1 MTAPARPTP
10 TDAPSPH
17 PSRSGLS
24 IGRLILSVNVFVLL
38 VPVMAILML
47 RIYDQHLVHQTER
60 RLIAESV
67 LIGEAWRSALL
78 EAQGREHP
86 GAIEPV
92 DTPHAKFFP
101 IEPVIDLHAALAPPA
116 GVRPS
121 TQAARDTQPW
131 LAGRAIKPMLDRA
144 KRVNLSGARV
154 LDATGCVVASTADR
168 LGECH
173 DDLPEVGAALAG
185 RYHAVARDRDS
196 DGPRP
201 PLTAISRGNQIRVFT
216 ATPIFA
222 DGAVIGVVRMSRT
235 PLDAPK
241 ALWRYR
247 YTLLWGLLGCLGLT
261 IAISLF
267 LRRTITRPV
276 RAITAAAKSIA
287 RGAPRRPLPPGRVPS
302 EVFEL
307 SAALDIMTEKLRA
320 RAAYVAEFAANVS
333 HELKT
338 PLTGVRGAVE
348 LLREDWDDMDPAQ
361 RERFLANI
369 DADADRM
376 QRLVTRLL
384 HLARIEHAP
393 PEAQPLD
400 VAHQLHALAARH
412 DAQVEVIIEPDA
424 PATISM
430 APEHFV
436 TAVGNLLD
444 NAVRHGAGQP
454 SGVRAAGLDDRLT
467 VRVSDRGPGI
477 SPRNQSRVFD
487 RFFTT
492 ERDHGGTGL
501 GLALVDAIA
510 RTRHGSISFDTG
522 PQGTDFTLVL

>member
-1 MTAPARPTP
+1 MTAPPP
-10 TDAPSPH
+10 APPGG
-17 PSRSGLS
+17 SRAGPS

-78 EAQGREHP
+78 DAQQRSHP
-86 GAIEPV
+86 GAIEP
-92 DTPHAKFFP
+92 THAPLAKFFP
-101 IEPVIDLHAALAPPA
+101 IEPVIDLHAALAPAA
-116 GVRPS
+116 GPRPS
-121 TQAARDTQPW
+121 STADRTGPAW
-131 LAGRAIKPMLDRA
+131 IAGRAIKPMLDRA

-154 LDATGCVVASTADR
+154 LDSTGCVVASTADR

-173 DDLPEVGAALAG
+173 DDLPEVRAALQG

-201 PLTAISRGNQIRVFT
+201 PITAISRGNQLRVFT
-216 ATPIFA
+216 ATPLFA
-222 DGAVIGVVRMSRT
+222 DGEVIGVVRMSRT

-247 YTLLWGLLGCLGLT
+247 YMLLWALLGCLGLT
-261 IAISLF
+261 LAISLF
-267 LRRTITRPV
+267 LRRTIIRPV
-276 RAITAAAKSIA
+276 RAITAAADAIA
-287 RGAPRRPLPPGRVPS
+287 RGAPRRPLPAGRAPA
-302 EVFEL
+302 EVFQL
-307 SAALDIMTEKLRA
+307 SAALDVMTEKLRA

-348 LLREDWDDMDPAQ
+348 LLREDWGEMAPDQ

-384 HLARIEHAP
+384 RLARIEHAP
-393 PEAQPLD
+393 PEAQQLD
-400 VAHQLHALAARH
+400 VAHELKAIAARH
-412 DAQVEVIIEPDA
+412 DAQVEVRIDADA
-424 PATISM
+424 PSTIQM

-436 TAVGNLLD
+436 TAVGNLLS
-444 NAVRHGAGQP
+444 NAVRHGAGKPIIVVAQ
-454 SGVRAAGLDDRLT
+454 AIDDRLAIR
-467 VRVSDRGPGI
+467 VRDQGPGI
-477 SPRNQSRVFD
+477 SPRNQGRVFD

-492 ERDHGGTGL
+492 ERDNGGTGL

-510 RTRHGSISFDTG
+510 RTRHGSISFETG
-522 PQGTDFTLVL
+522 PQGTEFTLVL

>member
-1 MTAPARPTP
+1 LTAPAKGPLRGP
-10 TDAPSPH
+10 
-17 PSRSGLS
+17 G
-24 IGRLILSVNVFVLL
+24 IGRLILSVNLFVLL
-38 VPVMAILML
+38 VPIMAVLML
-47 RIYDQHLVHQTER
+47 RIYDQHLVQQTER

-78 EAQGREHP
+78 TAKGQSHA
-86 GAIEPV
+86 GAIEPA
-92 DTPHAKFFP
+92 DQPHATFFP
-101 IEPVIDLHAALAPPA
+101 IEPVIDLHAALAPNMGDLARRPVDPTRPEVVA
-116 GVRPS
+116 G
-121 TQAARDTQPW
+121 Q
-131 LAGRAIKPMLDRA
+131 AIKPLLDRA

-154 LDATGCVVASTADR
+154 LDAQGCVVASTADR
-168 LGECH
+168 LDQCYT
-173 DDLPEVGAALAG
+173 DLPEVRLALQG

-201 PLTAISRGNQIRVFT
+201 PITAISRGNQIRVFT
-216 ATPIFA
+216 ATPLFSN
-222 DGAVIGVVRMSRT
+222 GAVIGVVRMSRT

-261 IAISLF
+261 LAISLF
-267 LRRTITRPV
+267 LRRTLIRPV
-276 RAITAAAKSIA
+276 RAITAAAEAIA
-287 RGAPRRPLPPGRVPS
+287 QGAPRRPLPDGRVPA
-302 EVFEL
+302 EVFQL
-307 SAALDIMTEKLRA
+307 SAALDEMTEQLRA
-320 RAAYVAEFAANVS
+320 RAAYVADFAANVS

-348 LLREDWDDMDPAQ
+348 LLREDWAEMEPEQ
-361 RERFLANI
+361 RARFLANI

-393 PEAQPLD
+393 PEAQALEVDQILHLLTSRLD
-400 VAHQLHALAARH
+400 VPVELTIDPTTPRH
-412 DAQVEVIIEPDA
+412 IM
-424 PATISM
+424 M

-444 NAVRHGAGQP
+444 NAARHGAGKP
-454 SGVRAAGLDDRLT
+454 IEVTSRGDGTRLVVT
-467 VRVSDRGPGI
+467 VRDHGPGI
-477 SPRNQSRVFD
+477 SPRNQSRIFD

-501 GLALVDAIA
+501 GLALVQAIA
-510 RTRHGSISFDTG
+510 RTRKGDVGFETG
-522 PQGTDFTLVL
+522 PDGTTFTLRI

>member
-1 MTAPARPTP
+1 MTPPETEPTGP
-10 TDAPSPH
+10 RRGP
-17 PSRSGLS
+17 S

-78 EAQGREHP
+78 KAEGRQHP
-86 GAIEPV
+86 GAIEPKHA
-92 DTPHAKFFP
+92 PLAKFFP
-101 IEPVIDLHAALAPPA
+101 IEPVIDLHAALTPAA
-116 GVRPS
+116 GVRPTTDADQS
-121 TQAARDTQPW
+121 GPAW
-131 LAGRAIKPMLDRA
+131 VAGRAIKPMLDRA

-154 LDATGCVVASTADR
+154 LDVTGCVVASTADR

-173 DDLPEVGAALAG
+173 ADLPEVQAALQG

-201 PLTAISRGNQIRVFT
+201 PLTAISRGNQLRVFT
-216 ATPIFA
+216 ATPLFA
-222 DGAVIGVVRMSRT
+222 DGRVIGVVRMSRT

-261 IAISLF
+261 LAISLF

-276 RAITAAAKSIA
+276 RAITQAAEAIA
-287 RGAPRRPLPPGRVPS
+287 RGAPRRPLPGGRVPS
-302 EVFEL
+302 EVFQL

-348 LLREDWDDMDPAQ
+348 LLREDWADMDPAQ

-369 DADADRM
+369 DDDADRM

-393 PEAQPLD
+393 PEAQTLD
-400 VAHQLHALAARH
+400 VAHELQALAARH
-412 DAQVEVIIEPDA
+412 DAQVNVVIDPAA
-424 PATISM
+424 PATIEM

-436 TAVGNLLD
+436 TAVGNLID
-444 NAVRHGAGQP
+444 NAVRHGAGAP
-454 SGVRAAGLDDRLT
+454 IAVRAERIDSRLA
-467 VRVSDRGPGI
+467 VIVCDQGPGI
-477 SPRNQSRVFD
+477 SPRNQGRVFD

-492 ERDHGGTGL
+492 ERDNGGTGL

-510 RTRHGSISFDTG
+510 RTRHGRISFETG
-522 PQGTDFTLVL
+522 AQGTEFTLLL

>member
-1 MTAPARPTP
+1 MS
-10 TDAPSPH
+10 APSAPRRG
-17 PSRSGLS
+17 PS
-24 IGRLILSVNVFVLL
+24 IGRLILGVNVFVLL

-78 EAQGREHP
+78 DVQARTDP
-86 GAIEPV
+86 GAIEPAAQPGV
-92 DTPHAKFFP
+92 KFFP
-101 IEPVIDLHAALAPPA
+101 IEPVIDLHDPLASPA
-116 GVRPS
+116 GPRPQS
-121 TQAARDTQPW
+121 TAPRDRPESQAGQR
-131 LAGRAIKPMLDRA
+131 IKPLLDRA

-154 LDATGCVVASTADR
+154 LDTDGCVVASTADR
-168 LGECH
+168 LGHCLG
-173 DDLPEVGAALAG
+173 DLPEVRAALGG

-196 DGPRP
+196 DSPRP
-201 PLTAISRGNQIRVFT
+201 PVTAISRGHFLRVFT
-216 ATPIFA
+216 ATPVFS

-241 ALWRYR
+241 ALWQHRYL
-247 YTLLWGLLGCLGLT
+247 LLWAFFGCLGLT
-261 IAISLF
+261 LAVSLF
-267 LRRTITRPV
+267 FGRTIIKPV
-276 RAITAAAKSIA
+276 RAITEAAEAIA
-287 RGAPRRPLPPGRVPS
+287 RGAPRRPLPDGRVPA
-302 EVFEL
+302 EVFQL
-307 SAALDIMTEKLRA
+307 SAALDTMTEKLRA

-348 LLREDWDDMDPAQ
+348 LLREDWESMAPAQ

-369 DADADRM
+369 DADAGRM

-393 PEAQPLD
+393 PEAQALD
-400 VAHQLHALAARH
+400 VAACLEALAARH
-412 DAQVEVIIEPDA
+412 GEQVNLHVDPASPTHIE
-424 PATISM
+424 I

-444 NAVRHGAGQP
+444 NAVRHGAGAP
-454 SGVRAAGLDDRLT
+454 VELRAGSADGRL
-467 VRVSDRGPGI
+467 VIEVADRGPGI
-477 SPRNQSRVFD
+477 SPRNQHRVFD

-492 ERDHGGTGL
+492 ERDQGGTGL
-501 GLALVDAIA
+501 GLSLVDAIA
-510 RTRHGSISFDTG
+510 RLRHGGVTFTTG
-522 PQGTDFTLVL
+522 PDGTRFRLVL